1 MMRVS
6 LSVTWWV
13 SLIMWM
19 VQKGSG
25 PGAGL
30 AGLLDLWACWP
41 GLNLSKCFLRK
52 VTHCM
57 FTEQFQA
64 CVWATKMYLFFKQ
77 KPSCLALLVP
87 VNLCGVQSKDR
98 FPKMHCGERS
108 PWEKRNWSLRAGLWI
123 LLDSWFSEV
132 STPFIWLTLTLF
144 TATQLVCSRL
154 DCSGSCQHSCH
165 VRSLANGEPVPDKWV
180 PWQRWHFWV
189 LHWMSA
195 AVWRVDGIW
204 KWKVLT
210 TRENE
215 KCNLGPLD
223 TVFLTVHLFSFSFSC
238 SLSFL
243 SFCIVSFLF
252 LLLPSSPLLFLL
264 LFLLDSR
271 YRERDPCSPPR
282 EWEINPALPEQ
293 ERLHVFGHCTA
304 KAVNFRSDT
313 VHSRTGT

>member
-132 STPFIWLTLTLF
+132 KHPIYLTDPHLIHSNSIGLQQAGLLRVLSAF
-144 TATQLVCSRL
+144 M
-154 DCSGSCQHSCH
+154 SCQITGQWWTC
-165 VRSLANGEPVPDKWV
+165 
-180 PWQRWHFWV
+180 PWQVGAMAEMAFLGSSLNECGCMEGGWHLEV
-189 LHWMSA
+189 K
-195 AVWRVDGIW
+195 GIDNEG
-204 KWKVLT
+204 KWKMQP
-210 TRENE
+210 
-215 KCNLGPLD
+215 G
-223 TVFLTVHLFSFSFSC
+223 SFGHSIFNGTSF
-238 SLSFL
+238 
-243 SFCIVSFLF
+243 
-252 LLLPSSPLLFLL
+252 LLFLL
-264 LFLLDSR
+264 LFPVLSFLL
-271 YRERDPCSPPR
+271 YCFFPLPSPPLFPTP
-282 EWEINPALPEQ
+282 IPPSLPSW
-293 ERLHVFGHCTA
+293 L
-304 KAVNFRSDT
+304 
-313 VHSRTGT
+313 